1 MIRVGGGQILS
12 TWFIDVPSFDAR
24 HQPKPMALLLV
35 MYINA
40 FICINAAIAA
50 VSYECY
56 LYVDCRILLSN
67 FIALIKVDILSNMSL
82 QFCTFQVLS

>member
-1 MIRVGGGQILS
+1 M
-12 TWFIDVPSFDAR
+12 TPYEFDAR

-50 VSYECY
+50 VEYECY
-56 LYVDCRILLSN
+56 LYVDSRILLSN
-67 FIALIKVDILSNMSL
+67 FITLIKSTDISSNMSL
-82 QFCTFQVLS
+82 